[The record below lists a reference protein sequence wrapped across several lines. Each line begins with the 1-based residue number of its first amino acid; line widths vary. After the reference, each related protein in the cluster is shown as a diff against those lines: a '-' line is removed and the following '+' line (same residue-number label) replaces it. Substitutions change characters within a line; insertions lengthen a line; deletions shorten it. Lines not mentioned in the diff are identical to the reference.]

1 VARPSKYDWEGIR
14 EAYEGG
20 LDKADIC
27 KRYQLPSKLLGNK
40 VLTDKWVI
48 KGNLKADVEGFYA
61 ETHKMAQNIE
71 KLHPINQELMI
82 KKLDTL
88 EQDNELIG
96 NNRKI
101 AKMLQGVIVANRQ
114 DINLGN
120 IRNVSGVM
128 KDIESIANPQ
138 ANKIEVN
145 TQNNQLTN
153 VEPPKIIFQRIG
165 NVGDN

>member
-1 VARPSKYDWEGIR
+1 MARPSKYNWEAIK

-20 LDKADIC
+20 LEKSDIC
-27 KRYQLPSKLLGNK
+27 RKYQLPSKLLGNK
-40 VLTDKWVI
+40 ILTDKWVI

-61 ETHKMAQNIE
+61 QTHKMAQNIE
-71 KLHPINQELMI
+71 KLHPDNQDLML

-114 DINLGN
+114 GINLNN

-138 ANKIEVN
+138 NARIEVN
-145 TQNNQLTN
+145 QQLNNQQNNEST
-153 VEPPKIIFQRIG
+153 VIFQRITSG
-165 NVGDN
+165 EDN

>member
-1 VARPSKYDWEGIR
+1 MARPSKYNWEAIR

-27 KRYQLPSKLLGNK
+27 KKYQLPLKNLNDKIRVDDWSING
-40 VLTDKWVI
+40 VLKS
-48 KGNLKADVEGFYA
+48 DVDGFYA
-61 ETHKMAQNIE
+61 KAQNLAENIS
-71 KLHPINQELMI
+71 KLHPLNQELMI
-82 KKLDTL
+82 QKLDTM

-114 DINLGN
+114 DINLTN

-138 ANKIEVN
+138 AARLELNNSI
-145 TQNNQLTN
+145 QNNIV
-153 VEPPKIIFQRIG
+153 VEIE
-165 NVGDN
+165 

>member
-1 VARPSKYDWEGIR
+1 
-14 EAYEGG
+14 
-20 LDKADIC
+20 
-27 KRYQLPSKLLGNK
+27 
-40 VLTDKWVI
+40 
-48 KGNLKADVEGFYA
+48 
-61 ETHKMAQNIE
+61 MAQNIE

-82 KKLDTL
+82 KNLDTL

-114 DINLGN
+114 DINLRN

-138 ANKIEVN
+138 ANRQDITV
-145 TQNNQLTN
+145 NNQTN
-153 VEPPKIIFQRIG
+153 VALQTITRRII
-165 NVGDN
+165 D